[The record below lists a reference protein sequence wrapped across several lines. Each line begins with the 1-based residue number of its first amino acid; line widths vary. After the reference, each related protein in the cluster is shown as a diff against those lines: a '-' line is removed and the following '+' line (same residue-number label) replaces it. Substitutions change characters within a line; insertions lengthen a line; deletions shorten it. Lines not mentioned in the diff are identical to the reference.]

1 MKTAILTFA
10 CALAATTLLP
20 ARSDHPL
27 PRSLGGAIIL
37 DNEQLIEGEIRR
49 DGDLIIIRRGASEAS
64 IPAKRVVE
72 IVADRKAAVQVMRE
86 RSNRRDPDERM
97 RLIRWCL
104 ENNLRTEALAEA
116 EALLKSRPDDR
127 KLKDFVMGLRE
138 LGPAKQP
145 ASEPPSNGAINKV
158 VEVEPLDYNPESYGT
173 FVSRVQPI
181 LMNVCLGCH
190 NSEKGGSFRLIRADD
205 GNRNAA
211 LHNLAMAVKHVNR
224 ANPAESS
231 FLLKS
236 ISAHGTALRPPLR
249 DRQHPAYEYLDT
261 WVRLAVTPEGEEPAP
276 SKPIVEPK
284 VEPKKSPTTNAF
296 GETSQSKPLPV
307 PQTEAKDP
315 FDPAIFNGTIQP
327 KK

>member
-1 MKTAILTFA
+1 MKTTILSLA
-10 CALAATTLLP
+10 CALAAAALLAAQTDPSSP
-20 ARSDHPL
+20 A
-27 PRSLGGAIIL
+27 LGGAIIL
-37 DNEQLIEGEIRR
+37 DNDQLIEGEIRR
-49 DGDLIIIRRGASEAS
+49 DGNLVIIRRGASEAS
-64 IPAKRVVE
+64 IPAERVVE

-116 EALLKSRPDDR
+116 ETLLKSRPDDR
-127 KLKDFVMGLRE
+127 KLKDFVAGLRE
-138 LGPAKQP
+138 LGPAKLP
-145 ASEPPSNGAINKV
+145 ATAPPSRTSSSKV
-158 VEVEPLDYNPESYGT
+158 AEVEPLDYNPDSYGT

-190 NSEKGGSFRLIRADD
+190 NSEKGGSFRLLRADD

-211 LHNLAMAVKHVNR
+211 LHNLAMALKHVSR

-249 DRQHPAYEYLDT
+249 DRQHPAYENLET
-261 WVRLAVTPEGEEPAP
+261 WVHLAVTPQGEEPAP

-327 KK
+327 KKR